1 MSRWI
6 TLEQASEELGVSVRT
21 CQRYIKQGK
30 LKARRVRGKKK
41 ISDKELNEF
50 IGLSATETTENATET
65 RQSATKKTT
74 ETTAEPESV
83 APNLAIP
90 EGYKLVPAETLE
102 VLQSQVKELTQSVKT
117 MQTTQELL
125 IKRGLGL
132 TQLNKPSATNTTKT
146 TKPVATKQ
154 AKRVV
159 IDAEVVATK
168 DKKRRDKKTTSVAT
182 KRDKPKPESIKG
194 KAEKEP
200 ETKTI
205 WQMIGEFLRKKRPA
219 PRKLSKV
226 K

>member
-50 IGLSATETTENATET
+50 IGVSATETTENATET

-90 EGYKLVPAETLE
+90 KGYILIDRTTLETLQGQ
-102 VLQSQVKELTQSVKT
+102 LKELTTSVKA
-117 MQTTQELL
+117 MQTTQQLL
-125 IKRGLGL
+125 IERGLGL
-132 TQLNKPSATNTTKT
+132 TQLNATKATNTTKT
-146 TKPVATKQ
+146 TKPVATKRD
-154 AKRVV
+154 KVV
-159 IDAEVVATK
+159 VVDAEVVATNH
-168 DKKRRDKKTTSVAT
+168 KKRRDKKATSVAT
-182 KRDKPKPESIKG
+182 KSDKPKPESIKSR
-194 KAEKEP
+194 ANKEP
-200 ETKTI
+200 EIKTI
-205 WQMIGEFLRKKRPA
+205 WQTIGEWLKKKRPA